1 MSLILF
7 PPPVACV
14 HRLDTEE
21 EMMMKTYDETQ
32 VQFDDF
38 SIRVFCDIAGHSIKS
53 ICKLII
59 YGCSNFRKI
68 SQTLMPSTMSAQN

>member
-32 VQFDDF
+32 VQFDHC
-38 SIRVFCDIAGHSIKS
+38 SIKVFCDIAGHSIKN
-53 ICKLII
+53 IL
-59 YGCSNFRKI
+59 
-68 SQTLMPSTMSAQN
+68 